1 MESLNGVDTADTV
14 KLFVGQVPRHMTEE
28 QLLPIFQEAGA
39 VRELSVIKD
48 KATKT
53 SRGCCFLIYESKE
66 EADNAIALFHNQRKL
81 PPLSTPL
88 QVKYA
93 EGELERLEHKLF
105 VGMLP
110 KNVSEAD
117 LTPVF
122 SPFGVIKELTVIK
135 GSQASRGWRR
145 QRLDV
150 DTGSDDVEQAGTG
163 HVALEASSS
172 RMAPSKRSRVEPD
185 ADSVLASS
193 IVGCAFLKYESKDQ
207 ALAAIK
213 SLNEIY
219 KMEGSTTPLV
229 VKWADTEKDKQAR
242 KQQRFQVVP
251 TAPPQQAA
259 AYGLVP
265 GAYGVAAAL
274 NGYGYQAQNPY
285 TMSPYPTTSL
295 PGQTAVPGGML
306 GVSNAPGSVPS
317 AAYDITSGTGSV
329 FPNTYGATQPAS
341 YGYTTGYTGVPNV
354 QYPAMHQTSYM
365 PQGSTTSIYQ
375 TAGLPNLGIGS
386 TVSMVPT
393 PATSVPPQVEGP
405 AGANL
410 FIYHL
415 PADFG
420 DHDLITTFQPFGNV
434 ISAKVYIDKNTGLSK
449 CFGFV
454 SFDAPEAA
462 TAAITT
468 MNGAPLGGKRLKVQL
483 KRDSRQN
490 KPY

>member
-1 MESLNGVDTADTV
+1 MESLNGVATADSV
-14 KLFVGQVPRHMTEE
+14 KLFVGQVPRQMTEE

-48 KATKT
+48 KATKA
-53 SRGCCFLIYESKE
+53 SRGCCFLIYETKQ
-66 EADNAIALFHNQRKL
+66 EADNAIAIFHNQRKL

-93 EGELERLEHKLF
+93 DGELERLEHKLF

-110 KNVSEAD
+110 KNASEAD
-117 LTPVF
+117 LTAVF

-135 GSQASRGWRR
+135 GSQAS
-145 QRLDV
+145 
-150 DTGSDDVEQAGTG
+150 
-163 HVALEASSS
+163 
-172 RMAPSKRSRVEPD
+172 K
-185 ADSVLASS
+185 
-193 IVGCAFLKYESKDQ
+193 GCAFLKYDTKDQ

-213 SLNEIY
+213 ALNDIY

-229 VKWADTEKDKQAR
+229 VKWADTEKEKQAR
-242 KQQRFQVVP
+242 KQQRSQIVP
-251 TAPPQQAA
+251 TVPVQQPA

-265 GAYGVAAAL
+265 GSYGVAAPL

-285 TMSPYPTTSL
+285 NLSQYTTTAL
-295 PGQTAVPGGML
+295 PGQSAVPGGIL
-306 GVSNAPGSVPS
+306 GVANAPGSVPS
-317 AAYDITSGTGSV
+317 AGYDMATATGSV
-329 FPNTYGATQPAS
+329 FPNTYGTTQPSS
-341 YGYTTGYTGVPNV
+341 YGYSAGYTNVPNV
-354 QYPAMHQTSYM
+354 QYPGVHQTNFM
-365 PQGSTTSIYQ
+365 TQGNPQSMFQ
-375 TAGLPNLGIGS
+375 TGLPNVGMGS
-386 TVSMVPT
+386 SMSMVPAPKAAV
-393 PATSVPPQVEGP
+393 PAQVEGP
-405 AGANL
+405 PGANL

-420 DHDLITTFQPFGNV
+420 DHDLITAFQPFGNV
-434 ISAKVYIDKNTGLSK
+434 VSAKVYIDKNTGLSK

-454 SFDAPEAA
+454 SFDSPEASMS
-462 TAAITT
+462 AIST

>member
-48 KATKT
+48 KATKA
-53 SRGCCFLIYESKE
+53 SRGCCFLIYETKQ

-117 LTPVF
+117 LTAIF
-122 SPFGVIKELTVIK
+122 SPFGIIKELTVIK
-135 GSQASRGWRR
+135 GSQASR
-145 QRLDV
+145 
-150 DTGSDDVEQAGTG
+150 
-163 HVALEASSS
+163 
-172 RMAPSKRSRVEPD
+172 
-185 ADSVLASS
+185 
-193 IVGCAFLKYESKDQ
+193 GCAFLKYESKDQ

-251 TAPPQQAA
+251 TVPAQQPAP
-259 AYGLVP
+259 YGLVP
-265 GAYGVAAAL
+265 GAYGVAAPM

-285 TMSPYPTTSL
+285 TLPQYPTTSL
-295 PGQTAVPGGML
+295 PGQSAVPGGML
-306 GVSNAPGSVPS
+306 GVPSAPGSVPP
-317 AAYDITSGTGSV
+317 AGYDMTSGTASV
-329 FPNTYGATQPAS
+329 FPSTYGATQPAS

-354 QYPAMHQTSYM
+354 QYPTANYM
-365 PQGSTTSIYQ
+365 PQGTAPSIYP
-375 TAGLPNLGIGS
+375 TAGMPNVGMGS
-386 TVSMVPT
+386 SVSMVPAPPKT
-393 PATSVPPQVEGP
+393 TVPPQVEGP
-405 AGANL
+405 PGANL

-420 DHDLITTFQPFGNV
+420 DNELITTFQPFGNV

-454 SFDAPEAA
+454 SYDAPEAA
-462 TAAITT
+462 VSAINT

-483 KRDSRQN
+483 KRDTRQN

>member
-1 MESLNGVDTADTV
+1 MESLNGADTADSV

-48 KATKT
+48 KATKA
-53 SRGCCFLIYESKE
+53 SRGCCFLIYESKQ

-135 GSQASRGWRR
+135 GSQASRG
-145 QRLDV
+145 
-150 DTGSDDVEQAGTG
+150 
-163 HVALEASSS
+163 
-172 RMAPSKRSRVEPD
+172 
-185 ADSVLASS
+185 
-193 IVGCAFLKYESKDQ
+193 CAFLKYELKEQ

-251 TAPPQQAA
+251 AVPSQQPAP
-259 AYGLVP
+259 YGLVP
-265 GAYGVAAAL
+265 GAYGVAASL
-274 NGYGYQAQNPY
+274 NSYGYQAQNPY
-285 TMSPYPTTSL
+285 TLPQYPTTSL
-295 PGQTAVPGGML
+295 PGQSAVPGGML
-306 GVSNAPGSVPS
+306 GVPNAPGSVPS
-317 AAYDITSGTGSV
+317 AGYDITSGTGSV
-329 FPNTYGATQPAS
+329 YPNTYGATQPAS
-341 YGYTTGYTGVPNV
+341 YGYTTGYTGVQNV
-354 QYPAMHQTSYM
+354 QYPAVHQTSFM
-365 PQGSTTSIYQ
+365 PQGNTTSIYQ
-375 TAGLPNLGIGS
+375 SAGLPNVGIGS
-386 TVSMVPT
+386 ALSMVPT
-393 PATSVPPQVEGP
+393 PKTMVLPQVEGP
-405 AGANL
+405 PGSNL

-454 SFDAPEAA
+454 SFDAAEAA
-462 TAAITT
+462 ASAIST